1 MCKLIAYYYYYFFF
15 WILELGKIPIF
26 FIMANYF
33 YKISEEPY
41 DYSPAEIA
49 IGKFTLEGGLLKKF
63 HSFVNPGKCEIGYA
77 WTAKEHSNKIH
88 RLPTPPDA
96 LGEKDYDKL
105 YGEILNILGIRRN
118 QVFSKDDKRRPRV
131 FVRKQ
136 DIKTIKSILKQFAGS
151 HWKDQFDVF
160 EFEHLFYVMKNA
172 VEMDPEKPDQMT
184 PYTVTSNFVEQDKV
198 KRRIHKTE

>member
-1 MCKLIAYYYYYFFF
+1 
-15 WILELGKIPIF
+15 
-26 FIMANYF
+26 MANYF
-33 YKISEEPY
+33 YKLSEKPY

-49 IGKFTLEGGLLKKF
+49 IGKFALEGGLLKKF

-77 WTAKEHSNKIH
+77 WTAKEHSDKIH

-105 YGEILNILGIRRN
+105 YGEILDILGIQRN
-118 QVFSKDDKRRPRV
+118 QFFSKDDERRPRV

-136 DIKTIKSILKQFAGS
+136 DVETIHSILNQFAID
-151 HWKDQFDVF
+151 WKNQFDVW

-172 VEMDPEKPDQMT
+172 VEFDPEDPKKNT
-184 PYTVTSNFVEQDKV
+184 PYTVTSNLVEQDKV
-198 KRRIHKTE
+198 KHLIHKIE